1 MRSGNAPYKKVVF
14 DTSPLIDALAVDLV
28 IREPNFE
35 FLIERVSPLTGF
47 LRSDPRRQRQF
58 MALLDSIEEIVVTSN
73 VVGEM
78 RSERYSKPAEFH
90 AAYWKNCFQF
100 FKRHHIREELVPL
113 ADLEKDERIREL
125 VYKIGPTD
133 TGLMVLANRERCA
146 LLTNDGHWFNWQYLF
161 PKMEIRPVERE
172 LGG

>member
-1 MRSGNAPYKKVVF
+1 MRVSGNPHKKVVL
-14 DTSPLIDALAVDLV
+14 DTSPLIDALAVDLAT
-28 IREPNFE
+28 REPDFG
-35 FLIERVSPLTGF
+35 FLIERVSPLTDF

-58 MALLDSIEEIVVTSN
+58 LALISSIEEIVITSN

-90 AAYWKNCFQF
+90 AAYWKNCLQF

-113 ADLEKDERIREL
+113 AELEKDERIREL
-125 VYKIGPTD
+125 VCKIGPTD
-133 TGLMVLANRERCA
+133 TGLMVLANRERCT

-161 PKMEIRPVERE
+161 PRMEIRLVEGE